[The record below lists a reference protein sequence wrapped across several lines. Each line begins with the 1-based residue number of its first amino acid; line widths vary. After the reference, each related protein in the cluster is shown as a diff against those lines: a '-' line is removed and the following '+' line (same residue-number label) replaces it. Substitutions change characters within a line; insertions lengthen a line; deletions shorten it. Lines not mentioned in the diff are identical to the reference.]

1 VICYL
6 IEKNQSYIFNQ
17 IYLISY
23 KQNCNELVK
32 LEAFEN
38 IELAIKLMKKLMR
51 DNLYDNSIT
60 DIRMSNITDISD
72 KSDFIHN
79 TLMNNEFNNKD
90 SINKLINNI

>member
-1 VICYL
+1 
-6 IEKNQSYIFNQ
+6 
-17 IYLISY
+17 
-23 KQNCNELVK
+23 
-32 LEAFEN
+32 
-38 IELAIKLMKKLMR
+38 MR